1 MRYCYNCNRITAGE
15 PLFCNQCGRSFNV
28 KLCPRLHP
36 NPRNAEVCSQ
46 CGSRDLST
54 PQPKVPLWSR
64 ILVFLLSLVPGFI
77 LTILSVAVVV
87 LLLKAIF
94 QSPRMLFAI
103 VLLAIA
109 AGILSWIWSELPLW
123 FRKAVY
129 RLIKRKRDRNGRNS
143 PG

>member
-1 MRYCYNCNRITAGE
+1 MRYCYNCNRITPGE
-15 PLFCNQCGRSFNV
+15 PNFCNGCGRSFNNV

-46 CGSRDLST
+46 CGNRDLST

-64 ILVFLLSLVPGFI
+64 MLVFLLSLVPGFI
-77 LTILSVAVVV
+77 LIILSITVVV
-87 LLLKAIF
+87 LLLKAILE
-94 QSPRMLFAI
+94 SPQMLFAI

-109 AGILSWIWSELPLW
+109 AGILAWIWSELPLW

-129 RLIKRKRDRNGRNS
+129 WLLKRKRDDRNGHR
-143 PG
+143 